1 MLKVVFRQV
10 TKDITKIIKMK
21 NNQAYHLTQA
31 NEYFKIGIDLV
42 DENNIQNFSASDVTI
57 DGNFSTIN
65 ELVKYLL
72 TTDDKSRDNFDNG
85 MSDYDEEAKAI
96 IERLENKAEIKKTT
110 SNTKVKTTNKSFN
123 PFKKLIKSTNRKSE
137 NVQDS
142 MDFSSEKVEDSLINE
157 NTIKYEKSMTDNEY
171 VEKEN
176 EDVQKDDAVAGT
188 DTAEETAVENE
199 DNLPF
204 VVNQNYSSVW

>member
-31 NEYFKIGIDLV
+31 NEYFTQLIDAAETYKEEKGTFIKIGIDLV

-96 IERLENKAEIKKTT
+96 IE
-110 SNTKVKTTNKSFN
+110 
-123 PFKKLIKSTNRKSE
+123 
-137 NVQDS
+137 
-142 MDFSSEKVEDSLINE
+142 
-157 NTIKYEKSMTDNEY
+157 
-171 VEKEN
+171 
-176 EDVQKDDAVAGT
+176 
-188 DTAEETAVENE
+188 
-199 DNLPF
+199 
-204 VVNQNYSSVW
+204 